1 MDSADNQEFDY
12 EEVESILADADCEV
26 SAAQIQAI
34 MCGMLSAGMSTAN
47 QQWLFTIADMVN
59 EGHHFSAEV
68 KVMMQNLFDW
78 SALTINQHDILTP
91 MLLPDDSYPAID
103 QLEALTDWCQG
114 FLLGFGLQVGEQ
126 PIDNKEV
133 KESLTDLAEISNIE
147 LEADEND
154 ETQEALVT
162 LTEHIKV
169 ATQLIY
175 WEMVVKKQ
183 TQIVDQNTTLH

>member
-12 EEVESILADADCEV
+12 EEVESILADADCDA

-34 MCGMLSAGMSTAN
+34 MCGMLSAGMSATN
-47 QQWLFTIADMVN
+47 QQWFFTIADMVN
-59 EGHHFSAEV
+59 EGRHFSAEV
-68 KVMMQNLFDW
+68 KTMMQSLFEW

-126 PIDNKEV
+126 SIDNEEI

-147 LEADEND
+147 LDADEND